1 MGNQHLWILVKRHDG
16 LDKVVPIPV
25 CGPVTA
31 NHESSL
37 TEAVFP
43 VLGRGVRSIRSLLI
57 AVLFFT
63 APTFASEGAASPES
77 FGLGEHNPDQPPIEE
92 IVVNGS
98 KPSGWNATP
107 CSPA

>member
-43 VLGRGVRSIRSLLI
+43 VLGRGVR
-57 AVLFFT
+57 
-63 APTFASEGAASPES
+63 
-77 FGLGEHNPDQPPIEE
+77 
-92 IVVNGS
+92 
-98 KPSGWNATP
+98 
-107 CSPA
+107 